1 MIDSFIFYIQRIAIA
16 RALLK
21 NAPILIL
28 DEVSFSSQAWFPLSL
43 IEHVKLQMFKGLVI
57 CFHEGFLDCSA
68 RSLDLFFWS
77 VIRCLQSRTDC
88 ARVWTCQAPIGACGA

>member
-68 RSLDLFFWS
+68 RFFGS
-77 VIRCLQSRTDC
+77 IFLECDQVLAVTH
-88 ARVWTCQAPIGACGA
+88 